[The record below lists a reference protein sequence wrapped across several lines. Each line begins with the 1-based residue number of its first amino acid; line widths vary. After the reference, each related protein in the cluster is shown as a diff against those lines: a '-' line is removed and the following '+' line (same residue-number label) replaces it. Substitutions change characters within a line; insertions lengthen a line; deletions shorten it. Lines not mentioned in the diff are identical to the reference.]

1 MIRLAPGAA
10 LEESELME
18 SFVRASG
25 PGGQNVNKVATAVE
39 LRFDIRNAPSIDE
52 DIKARLEKLAGQ
64 RLTLDGVIIIFAQ
77 KHRTQELNREDA
89 RERLFELIRK
99 AAKRPIIRRPTRPT
113 LASKKRRVESKVK
126 RGSIKGLRNKPS
138 NDD

>member
-10 LEESELME
+10 LEESELIE

-39 LRFDIRNAPSIDE
+39 LRFDIRNAPSLDE
-52 DIKARLEKLAGQ
+52 DIKQRLEKLAGQ
-64 RLTLDGVIIIFAQ
+64 RLTLDGVIILFAQ
-77 KHRTQELNREDA
+77 SHRTQEMNRADA

-126 RGSIKGLRNKPS
+126 RGSIKGLRGKPS
-138 NDD
+138 RED

>member
-77 KHRTQELNREDA
+77 KHRTQEMNREDA

>member
-10 LEESELME
+10 LEESELIE

-64 RLTLDGVIIIFAQ
+64 RLTLDGVVIIFAQ
-77 KHRTQELNREDA
+77 KHRTQEMNRADA

-126 RGSIKGLRNKPS
+126 RGGLKGLRGKPT

>member
-10 LEESELME
+10 LEESELIE

-25 PGGQNVNKVATAVE
+25 PGGQNVNKVASAVE
-39 LRFDIRNAPSIDE
+39 LRFDVRNAPSIDD

-64 RLTLDGVIIIFAQ
+64 RLTLDGVVIIFAQ
-77 KHRTQELNREDA
+77 KHRTQELNRADA
-89 RERLFELIRK
+89 QERLFELIRK

-113 LASKKRRVESKVK
+113 LASKKRRVESKVR
-126 RGSIKGLRNKPS
+126 RGGIKGLRGKPS
-138 NDD
+138 GDD

>member
-10 LEESELME
+10 LEESELIE

-39 LRFDIRNAPSIDE
+39 LRFDIRNAPSIDK
-52 DIKARLEKLAGQ
+52 DIKQRLEKLAGQ
-64 RLTLDGVIIIFAQ
+64 RLTLDGVIILFAQ
-77 KHRTQELNREDA
+77 SHRTQEMNRADA

-126 RGSIKGLRNKPS
+126 RGSIKGLRGKPS
-138 NDD
+138 SED

>member
-39 LRFDIRNAPSIDE
+39 LRFDVRNAPSIDG

>member
-1 MIRLAPGAA
+1 MISLAPGAA
-10 LEESELME
+10 LEESELIE

-39 LRFDIRNAPSIDE
+39 LRFDIRNAPSLDE
-52 DIKARLEKLAGQ
+52 DIKQRLEKLAGQ
-64 RLTLDGVIIIFAQ
+64 RLTLDGVIILFAQ
-77 KHRTQELNREDA
+77 SHRTQEMNRADA

-126 RGSIKGLRNKPS
+126 RGSIKGLRGKPS
-138 NDD
+138 SED

>member
-39 LRFDIRNAPSIDE
+39 LRFDIRNASSIDA
-52 DIKARLEKLAGQ
+52 DIKERLEKLAGQ
-64 RLTLDGVIIIFAQ
+64 RLTLEGVIILFAQ
-77 KHRTQELNREDA
+77 KHRTQEMNRADA
-89 RERLFELIRK
+89 RTRLFDLIRK

-126 RGSIKGLRNKPS
+126 RGSIKGLRGKPS
-138 NDD
+138 SDD